1 MKFTLSWL
9 KDHLDTD
16 ASAADLAETLTMI
29 GLELEAL
36 VDRTADF
43 RDLVV
48 ADVVAARPHPD
59 ADKLQVCTVTTGTT
73 TVEVVCGA
81 PNARA
86 GMKGVFAPVGARIAG
101 TGDVLRKARIRG
113 VESQGMLLSERE
125 MGLSDEHTGI
135 VELPED
141 ATAGASAAEAMG
153 LADPLID
160 IAITPN
166 RGDCLGVRGVA
177 RDLAAAGKGSLKPLD
192 TRAVPGAFP
201 SPLGVTLAFDEGA
214 ADACPY
220 FVGRTIRGIRN
231 GESPE
236 WLQRRL
242 ISVGLRPISA
252 VVDITNFMTLDLC
265 RPLHAFDADRVRG
278 DRLTVRSARPGERL
292 VALNGQDYA
301 LEPGMTVIAD
311 AVEPEALGGVMGGER
326 TACTGDTTTVFLE
339 SAWFDPVRTA
349 ATGRSLGLA
358 SDARYRFERGIDPA
372 FLVDGLEIA
381 TRLVLACCGGE
392 ASELV
397 VAGAEPAWR
406 RTITL
411 DPARIAALGGVAVAT
426 EDIVRILEGLGC
438 AVTTAADG
446 RLGVEP
452 PSWRGDIVGEACLVE
467 EVLRIH
473 GYDRV
478 PVVPLDRDTPLPQ
491 PALNPGQR
499 RRNLAR
505 RLLAQ
510 RGLTE
515 VVTFSFLSRDD
526 AARFGGGAEPLRLVN
541 PISADLD
548 VMRPSILPNLIAA
561 VGRNA
566 DRGFPDGA
574 LFEVGP
580 VYHGDR
586 PEDQR
591 MTAAVVRSGRTGPR
605 HWAAAPRPVDVFDAK
620 ADALA
625 VLAALD
631 VATTAVTVSA
641 DAPGWFHPGR
651 SGTLRLGPHQVL
663 GRFGEVHPRVLR
675 AMGVAG
681 PVAALELDLDAV
693 PPAKVRPGGAT
704 RPPLALSPLQ
714 PVERD
719 FAFVVGSDVAAADV
733 VRAVREA
740 DPLVTSVGVFD
751 VFAGESLGP
760 GRKSLAVTVS
770 IQPRERTLREA
781 DLDAIAA
788 RIVDRVAARCG
799 GTLRS

>member
-9 KDHLDTD
+9 KEHLATD
-16 ASAADLAETLTMI
+16 AGARELADTLTMI
-29 GLELEAL
+29 GLELEEL

-48 ADVVAARPHPD
+48 AEVVSARPHPD
-59 ADKLQVCTVTTGTT
+59 ADKLQICTVATGAGM
-73 TVEVVCGA
+73 VEVVCGA

-86 GMKGVFAPVGARIAG
+86 GMKGVFAPVGATIVG
-101 TGDVLRKARIRG
+101 TGTVLKKARIRG

-125 MGLSDEHTGI
+125 MGLSDAHTGI
-135 VELPED
+135 VELP
-141 ATAGASAAEAMG
+141 AEAPLGAPATEVMG

-177 RDLAAAGKGSLKPLD
+177 RDLAAAGKGSLKPMD
-192 TRAVPGAFP
+192 TRPVAGRFP
-201 SPLGVTLAFDEGA
+201 SPIGVTLAFDDGSR
-214 ADACPY
+214 DACLY

-236 WLQRRL
+236 WLKQRL

-278 DRLTVRSARPGERL
+278 DLTVRLAQPGERL
-292 VALNGQDYA
+292 KALNGQDYA

-311 AVEPEALGGVMGGER
+311 AVEPEALGGVIGGER
-326 TACTGDTTTVFLE
+326 TGCTETTTAVFLE

-349 ATGRSLGLA
+349 TTGRTLGIA

-372 FLVDGLEIA
+372 FLVDGIEIA

-392 ASELV
+392 PSELV
-397 VAGAEPAWR
+397 IAGAEPTWR

-411 DPARIAALGGVAVAT
+411 DPARIASLGGVAVAT
-426 EDIVRILEGLGC
+426 DTAVGILESLGF
-438 AVTTAADG
+438 AITGEAG
-446 RLGVEP
+446 RLQVTP
-452 PSWRGDIVGEACLVE
+452 PSWRSDIVDEACLVE

-473 GYDRV
+473 GYDRI
-478 PVVPLDRDTPLPQ
+478 PVVPLIREAPLPQ
-491 PALNPGQR
+491 PALTPSQR
-499 RRNLAR
+499 RRGFAR
-505 RLLAQ
+505 RLLAE

-515 VVTFSFLSRDD
+515 VVTFSFLSQAD
-526 AARFGGGAEPLRLVN
+526 AARFGGDAEALRLVN
-541 PISADLD
+541 PISADLG
-548 VMRPSILPNLIAA
+548 VMRPSILPNLVAA

-566 DRGFPDGA
+566 DRGYADGA

-580 VYHGDR
+580 VFHGDR

-591 MTAAVVRSGRTGPR
+591 MMAAGLRSGRSGPR
-605 HWAAAPRPVDVFDAK
+605 HWAAAPRTVDAFDAK

-625 VLAALD
+625 VLSALG
-631 VATTAVTVSA
+631 VPTTAIRVNA
-641 DAPGWFHPGR
+641 AAPAWYHPGR
-651 SGTLRLGPHQVL
+651 SGTLRLGPETVL

-675 AMGVAG
+675 AMGVSGLA
-681 PVAALELDLDAV
+681 VAFELDLQAV
-693 PPAKVRPGGAT
+693 PTAKARAAGAT
-704 RPPLALSPLQ
+704 RPPLTLLPFQ

-719 FAFVVGSDVAAADV
+719 FAFVVDRDVPAADLV
-733 VRAVREA
+733 KAVREA
-740 DPLVTSVGVFD
+740 DPLVAAVGVFD
-751 VFAGESLGP
+751 VFAGEALGP
-760 GRKSLAVTVS
+760 GRKSLAVTVT
-770 IQPRERTLREA
+770 IQPAERTLRDA

-788 RIVDRVAARCG
+788 RIVGGVETACG
-799 GTLRS
+799 GVLRT